1 MVEEIES
8 NLPKKLLEGIKSSS
22 DLKKMS
28 PHQLLRIAKML
39 HIRYRNQ
46 LRNLMKNYAQL
57 DAWLSMAK
65 AMENFNLIFPTFINK
80 ENPVFVAK
88 GLGHLLLENPVRYD
102 IELNDTQHFL
112 FLTGANMAGKSTF
125 IKSIGTAVYMAHLGL
140 GVACESMKLTLFDGI
155 LTNINIQD
163 DLTKGESYFYQEV
176 KRIKSTITTID
187 GGKKWLILIDEL
199 FKGTNMSDAINC
211 SLLVIKG
218 LLKRKNA
225 LYILSTHLYEI
236 SDSLK
241 NEKGILFRYFET
253 KIKNDEYEFLYRL
266 LDGVSKDRLGLLIL
280 KKEGVVEM
288 LNK

>member
-1 MVEEIES
+1 
-8 NLPKKLLEGIKSSS
+8 
-22 DLKKMS
+22 
-28 PHQLLRIAKML
+28 
-39 HIRYRNQ
+39 
-46 LRNLMKNYAQL
+46 
-57 DAWLSMAK
+57 
-65 AMENFNLIFPTFINK
+65 
-80 ENPVFVAK
+80 
-88 GLGHLLLENPVRYD
+88 
-102 IELNDTQHFL
+102 
-112 FLTGANMAGKSTF
+112 
-125 IKSIGTAVYMAHLGL
+125 
-140 GVACESMKLTLFDGI
+140 MKLTLFDGI

-236 SDSLK
+236 SEELVGES
-241 NEKGILFRYFET
+241 GILFKFFET
-253 KIKNDEYEFLYRL
+253 HVSQDQYEFSYRL